1 MFLSV
6 KAVAFCRLVISFNRG
21 CLQVPGL
28 SVAGDALG
36 GVDLTGVDMAAYFSM
51 IGFETQKVLSSA
63 MRARE

>member
-36 GVDLTGVDMAAYFSM
+36 VVGLIGVDMAAYFS
-51 IGFETQKVLSSA
+51 IYRIQDSDDFVECD
-63 MRARE
+63 AR